1 MIFKFAIRN
10 LIRLPWRTLLYI
22 AVTLGI
28 VLSITVSLSLVN
40 SSVLT
45 EVLPMRGTKAETDP
59 AIKFQPVIPHQF
71 WPISMHPIR
80 SERLLTHGRCGYNS
94 HGTSYE

>member
-28 VLSITVSLSLVN
+28 VLSITASLFVYRACENTISELDKQYVFVA
-40 SSVLT
+40 SVVPNGQDP
-45 EVLPMRGTKAETDP
+45 VLLSGMDAC
-59 AIKFQPVIPHQF
+59 
-71 WPISMHPIR
+71 
-80 SERLLTHGRCGYNS
+80 L
-94 HGTSYE
+94 